1 MKLFLASDHAGFS
14 LKSFLIRNL
23 VHNCIDLGTYTENS
37 CDYPFFAEKLV
48 RPILDVETSSKK
60 SYDSIGEDIRNF
72 GVLICGTGI
81 GMSIAAN
88 RHRFIRA
95 ALCFD
100 EEMAIMARK
109 HNNANVI
116 VLGARKIAAGAALAC
131 VQAFVSAKFEGG
143 RHLKRIRMIDCGD

>member
-1 MKLFLASDHAGFS
+1 MKLFLASDHAGFL
-14 LKSFLIRNL
+14 LKSFLVRNL
-23 VHNCIDLGTYTENS
+23 AYNCVDLGTYTEGS

-48 RPILDVETSSKK
+48 HSILDVETSLKK
-60 SYDSIGEDIRNF
+60 SYDSREEDVRNF

-116 VLGARKIAAGAALAC
+116 ALGARKIAAETALAC
-131 VQAFVSAKFEGG
+131 VKTFVSAKFEGG
-143 RHLKRIRMIDCGD
+143 RHLKRIRMIDDGD